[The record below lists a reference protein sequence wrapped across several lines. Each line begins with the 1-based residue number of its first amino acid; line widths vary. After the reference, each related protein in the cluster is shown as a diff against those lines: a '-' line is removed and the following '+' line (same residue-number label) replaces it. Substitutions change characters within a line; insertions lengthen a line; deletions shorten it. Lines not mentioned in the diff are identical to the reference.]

1 MRHAA
6 WLFLVVLSACNENLS
21 HAQPPMDRFFYP
33 AGVALTTVATPSPAA
48 SGNQALLVVSA
59 NFDLHYDKQEGATLL
74 SVDPGLYDEASGA
87 GSLGRPNG
95 DLLKLGPGAQLGSY
109 AGPVA
114 VADAVTCP
122 SQAGGPQAF
131 VASRYTRKLYRF
143 PIGAGGE
150 VSPCTLGRLC
160 QFDLDPDLLD
170 PAPVGVACRADG
182 LRKSLYVAYLHS
194 PTIAGIGAS
203 TAWLSEFDIDNLG
216 APPRTIPLAPG
227 PVSDMAYDALADR
240 LYAVGRFA
248 GLTAPLF
255 ILDLRPCSSADRDSA
270 TAPCPGPW
278 LQTVDLFSALAGAE
292 LVGIALSNPQPGLP
306 RRAYIAARTYDEGYA
321 ISTRSRP
328 PFDVGGA
335 LMVVD
340 LDEDL
345 VGQPLAR
352 VRSVIPIGLGAGAVR
367 VLPLRPGLA
376 DLVVVPSSGDG
387 TISVYDDEVGA
398 IVRVVSLD
406 EASGAPEAGHAPYG
420 AVVEDRGGG
429 EALVYIASFR
439 DSTVSVLRVSIADPT
454 SADLVRYPAGSPLQ
468 GSPIRIG
475 RQQQ

>member
-6 WLFLVVLSACNENLS
+6 WLSLVVLSACNENLS

-33 AGVALTTVATPSPAA
+33 GGVALTTVASPSPAA

-59 NFDLHYDKQEGATLL
+59 NFDLHYDRQEGATLL
-74 SVDPGLYDEASGA
+74 SVDPGLYDEATGS
-87 GSLGRPNG
+87 GSLGRTDG
-95 DLLKLGPGAQLGSY
+95 DLLKFGPGAQLGSY

-122 SQAGGPQAF
+122 SQAGSPEAF

-150 VSPCTLGRLC
+150 VSPCTLGKLC
-160 QFDLDPDLLD
+160 QFDLDPELLD
-170 PAPVGVACRADG
+170 PAPVGLACRADG
-182 LRKSLYVAYLHS
+182 RRKSLFVGYLRS
-194 PTIAGIGAS
+194 PNIGTIGAG
-203 TAWLSEFDIDNLG
+203 TAWLSEFDVDNLG
-216 APPRTIPLAPG
+216 AQPRTFALAPG
-227 PVSDMAYDALADR
+227 PVSDMAYDAQADR

-248 GLTAPLF
+248 GLTAPLY
-255 ILDLRPCSSADRDSA
+255 ILDLPACSSADKDDA
-270 TAPCPGPW
+270 TAPCPGPR

-306 RRAYIAARTYDEGYA
+306 RRAYIAVRTYDEGYA

-352 VRSVIPIGLGAGAVR
+352 VRAVIPIGLGAGAVR
-367 VLPLRPGLA
+367 VLPVRPGLA

-387 TISVYDDEVGA
+387 TISIYDDEAGA
-398 IVRVVSLD
+398 VVRVVSLD
-406 EASGAPEAGHAPYG
+406 EASGAPEAGRTPYG
-420 AVVEDRGGG
+420 TAVQDQGS

-439 DSTVSVLRVSIADPT
+439 DWTVSVLRVSIADPT
-454 SADLVRYPAGSPLQ
+454 SADLVRYPAGTSLQ
-468 GSPIRIG
+468 GKPVRIG